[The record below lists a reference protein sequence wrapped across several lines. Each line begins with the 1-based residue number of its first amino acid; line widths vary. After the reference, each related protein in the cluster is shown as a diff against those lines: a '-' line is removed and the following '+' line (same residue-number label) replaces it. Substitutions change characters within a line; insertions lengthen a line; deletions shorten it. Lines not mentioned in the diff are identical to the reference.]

1 MLIFAEKG
9 MNMPVIE
16 KVGEDKKRFIDLLL
30 LADEQE
36 SMIDRY
42 LDRGNL
48 FVSHGPDGVP
58 TCVAVVTDEGN
69 GVCELKNIA
78 VAPSCWRKGYGR
90 QMIEYLCCH
99 YGGDFLFMTVGTGD
113 CPQTISFYEH
123 CGFSYSHSLPDFFTL
138 NYDHPIVEGGKVLRD
153 MLYFR
158 RRIASCTVVRDAVR
172 TEALLDQLLRLWEDS
187 VRATHHFLTGD
198 DVACLVP
205 VVRQAL
211 ASVAHLAVAWHAK
224 RPVGFVGIE
233 GRKIE
238 MLFVAPTCLG
248 CGFGRALAD
257 LAIRE
262 YGCSLV
268 DVNADNLPAEG
279 FYRYLGFEPFER
291 SETDDQGNPFPIL
304 RMKLP

>member
-1 MLIFAEKG
+1 M
-9 MNMPVIE
+9 
-16 KVGEDKKRFIDLLL
+16 
-30 LADEQE
+30 
-36 SMIDRY
+36 
-42 LDRGNL
+42 
-48 FVSHGPDGVP
+48 
-58 TCVAVVTDEGN
+58 AVVTDEGN

-78 VAPSCWRKGYGR
+78 VVPSCWRKGYGR

-113 CPQTISFYEH
+113 SPQTISFYEH

-158 RRIASCTVVRDAVR
+158 RRIASCSVVRDAVR
-172 TEALLDQLLRLWEDS
+172 TEVLLDQLLRLWEDS

-198 DVACLVP
+198 DVARLAP

-268 DVNADNLPAEG
+268 DVNADNQPAEG
-279 FYRYLGFEPFER
+279 FYRHLGFEPFER